1 MVASDLDPKFT
12 FESFV
17 VGPANR
23 PTGSPRRWRGEC
35 LTRQARLINPLFIYS
50 SSGLGKSHILNSIV
64 HHAAKYYQSAVA
76 EDPRLGEGVFIKLG
90 AIALENSNT
99 EAGAALWRRAL
110 ELNPDN
116 SALRAKVDQLGDTAG
131 T

>member
-1 MVASDLDPKFT
+1 M
-12 FESFV
+12 
-17 VGPANR
+17 
-23 PTGSPRRWRGEC
+23 
-35 LTRQARLINPLFIYS
+35 Q
-50 SSGLGKSHILNSIV
+50 
-64 HHAAKYYQSAVA
+64 
-76 EDPRLGEGVFIKLG
+76 EDPRLGEDVFIKLG

-116 SALRAKVDQLGDTAG
+116 LTLRTKVDQLGDTAA

>member
-12 FESFV
+12 FDTFV
-17 VGPANR
+17 EGPANR
-23 PTGSPRRWRGEC
+23 LAVAAARRVSDAPG
-35 LTRQARLINPLFIYS
+35 TSYNPLFIYS

>member
-1 MVASDLDPKFT
+1 MEHRGDGEAATAYYERAIEGDSP
-12 FESFV
+12 
-17 VGPANR
+17 PA
-23 PTGSPRRWRGEC
+23 
-35 LTRQARLINPLFIYS
+35 QAFKA
-50 SSGLGKSHILNSIV
+50 LGDQALGHGDKAQ
-64 HHAAKYYQSAVA
+64 AAKYYQLAVT
-76 EDPRLGEGVFIKLG
+76 EDPRLGEDVFIKLG

-116 SALRAKVDQLGDTAG
+116 SALRTKVDQLGDTAG

>member
-17 VGPANR
+17 MGPANR
-23 PTGSPRRWRGEC
+23 LAAAAARRVSDAPG
-35 LTRQARLINPLFIYS
+35 TSYNPLFIYS
-50 SSGLGKSHILNSIV
+50 PSGPGKSHILNSIV

-76 EDPRLGEGVFIKLG
+76 EDSRLGEGVFIKLG
-90 AIALENSNT
+90 ATALENSNA

>member
-1 MVASDLDPKFT
+1 MSWD
-12 FESFV
+12 
-17 VGPANR
+17 R
-23 PTGSPRRWRGEC
+23 PTGSPRRRRGEC
-35 LTRQARLINPLFIYS
+35 LTRQARLINPPFSYS
-50 SSGLGKSHILNSIV
+50 SSGPGKSHILNSIV

-76 EDPRLGEGVFIKLG
+76 EDPRIGESVFIKLS
-90 AIALENSNT
+90 AIALENSNA

-116 SALRAKVDQLGDTAG
+116 SALRAKVNQFGDTAG

>member
-1 MVASDLDPKFT
+1 MGGYSH
-12 FESFV
+12 
-17 VGPANR
+17 R
-23 PTGSPRRWRGEC
+23 P
-35 LTRQARLINPLFIYS
+35 QAFKA
-50 SSGLGKSHILNSIV
+50 LGDQALGREDKV
-64 HHAAKYYQSAVA
+64 QAAQHYQSAVA
-76 EDPRLGEGVFIKLG
+76 EDPRLGEDVFIKLG

-116 SALRAKVDQLGDTAG
+116 SSLRTKIDQLGDTAG